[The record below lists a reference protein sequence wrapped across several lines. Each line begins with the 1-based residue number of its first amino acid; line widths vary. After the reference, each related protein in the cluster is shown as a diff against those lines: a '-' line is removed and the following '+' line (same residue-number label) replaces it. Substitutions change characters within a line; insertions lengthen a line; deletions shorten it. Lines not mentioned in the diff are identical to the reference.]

1 MNNEKKISPMGESW
15 GEYRK
20 KHYTAEEI
28 AENDLM
34 IKLVGEIIKARK
46 ENHISQREL
55 GDMAGVKQSVIAR
68 MESGKTD
75 PQLSTILKLLVSMGK
90 TLTIVPLELEVPS
103 YDHRFQGEET

>member
-1 MNNEKKISPMGESW
+1 MGESW

-20 KHYTAEEI
+20 KYYTVEEI

-34 IKLVGEIIKARK
+34 VKLVGEMIKTRK

-55 GDMAGVKQSVIAR
+55 EDMTGVKQSVIAR
-68 MESGKTD
+68 MESGKTA

-90 TLTIVPLELEVPS
+90 TLTIVPLELSEK
-103 YDHRFQGEET
+103 

>member
-1 MNNEKKISPMGESW
+1 MNYEKKIPPLGESW
-15 GEYRK
+15 CEYRK

-34 IKLVGEIIKARK
+34 
-46 ENHISQREL
+46 
-55 GDMAGVKQSVIAR
+55 VKQSVIAR

-90 TLTIVPLELEVPS
+90 TLTIVPLELSEK
-103 YDHRFQGEET
+103 

>member
-1 MNNEKKISPMGESW
+1 MNNEIKISPMGESW

-20 KHYTAEEI
+20 KHYTAKEI

-34 IKLVGEIIKARK
+34 VKLVGEMIKTRK

-55 GDMAGVKQSVIAR
+55 EDMTGVKQSVIAR

-90 TLTIVPLELEVPS
+90 TLTIVPLELAEK
-103 YDHRFQGEET
+103 